1 MERRRSP
8 VAWSLVLPVAA
19 AELLLLVATAN
30 RYGYHRD
37 ELYFRVAARHPAWG
51 YDDQPALTPLL
62 GRSSEWLFGDDP
74 RGLRALSAVAI
85 ALAVVLVALI
95 ARELGAGRTGQSVAA
110 LATGASGAAMAVGH
124 LLSTTTF
131 DVVVWLT
138 VLFLVARIL
147 GGGDPRQ
154 WLLVGLVA
162 GVGLENKQTVLLLVG
177 ALACGCLLDRRWA
190 LARSPW
196 LWAGAALALALWS
209 PNLIWQAQHG
219 WPQLELAD
227 KIGQEDSMGNRIQLL
242 PLQLLLIGPLLAPL
256 WLGGLWWL
264 LRRADARPYRPLGL
278 AYLAL
283 LAIVLITGAKPYY
296 TMGFLLALVG
306 AGGVIAER
314 WLRAGPGRRLALGV
328 AVAVSAAL
336 AAALTLPLV
345 PAKDVHA
352 TPIPE
357 INEDAIETI
366 GWPAFTATVARV
378 WNRLS
383 PSQRSRAVVYASNYG
398 EAGAIARFG
407 PRLGIPRAYSGHNA
421 FWRFGRPPDGARPV
435 IVVGYHDP
443 ASPRGSFDGCV
454 LSARVD
460 NGVALDNEEQG
471 TPVWTCSTTTE
482 AWSRLWPRLRSLNP

>member
-1 MERRRSP
+1 
-8 VAWSLVLPVAA
+8 
-19 AELLLLVATAN
+19 
-30 RYGYHRD
+30 
-37 ELYFRVAARHPAWG
+37 
-51 YDDQPALTPLL
+51 
-62 GRSSEWLFGDDP
+62 
-74 RGLRALSAVAI
+74 
-85 ALAVVLVALI
+85 
-95 ARELGAGRTGQSVAA
+95 
-110 LATGASGAAMAVGH
+110 
-124 LLSTTTF
+124 
-131 DVVVWLT
+131 
-138 VLFLVARIL
+138 
-147 GGGDPRQ
+147 
-154 WLLVGLVA
+154 
-162 GVGLENKQTVLLLVG
+162 
-177 ALACGCLLDRRWA
+177 

-227 KIGQEDSMGNRIQLL
+227 KISQEDPVGNRIQLL

-306 AGGVIAER
+306 AGAVIAER

-366 GWPAFTATVARV
+366 GWPAFTATVVRV

-383 PSQRSRAVVYASNYG
+383 PSERSRAVVYASNYG

-443 ASPRGSFDGCV
+443 ASLRGSFDGCV

-471 TPVWTCSTTTE
+471 APVWTCSTTTE